1 MKTIESGMNISFLKV
16 RMILAGM
23 MLAVAVSGI
32 QAATIEDARRLAED
46 GNLDDAI
53 EMLRKLEAE
62 QPKDAS
68 IPKLLG
74 DYYMAVGEEDNARDA
89 YELARKKGSRDA
101 ILGLAEMANLSYDV
115 DGARALVEEYRKT
128 LKKGKRVVAE
138 DESGDLVDRIDRIDN
153 ALDRVEM
160 IEIVDSLVVDAE
172 DFFRHYRLS
181 PESGSLNSTD
191 VLPEGFAS
199 ADPTVVYE
207 PESGREMIWAAPGEN
222 GSFNL
227 LSSSALYGDTWEQP
241 VPLGDQLGGG
251 GDANYPFLMPDGIT
265 LYFASDGEESLGGLD
280 LFISR
285 RGDDGFLQPQNLGMP
300 YNSPYDDYMLAI
312 DEFTG
317 AGWWASDRNRIPGK
331 VTIYIFVP
339 QELRK
344 NVDPDSPELVARARM
359 NAIRTTWNEGTDRAA
374 LLEKI
379 AAISTDRKASSHQFE
394 IYISGR
400 GIVTNFNEFKNPAS
414 RDAMHAYQVGVAKVT
429 EAERRLASLRAAY
442 AKGDRDN
449 QDTILSMEKELESAR
464 AALVE
469 LRNDVVD
476 SELRK

>member
-1 MKTIESGMNISFLKV
+1 MKLYNRIRIV
-16 RMILAGM
+16 LASVA
-23 MLAVAVSGI
+23 LAMGACALH
-32 QAATIEDARRLAED
+32 AATIEDARRLAED

-62 QPKDAS
+62 QPKDAE

-74 DYYMAVGEEDNARDA
+74 DYYMAVGEDDNARDA

-115 DGARALVEEYRKT
+115 DGARELVEEYRKT
-128 LKKGKRVVAE
+128 LKKGKRVLAE

-160 IEIVDSLVVDAE
+160 IEVVDSLVVDAE

-181 PESGSLNSTD
+181 PEAGSLNATD
-191 VLPEGFAS
+191 VLPEGFEA

-222 GSFNL
+222 GTFGL
-227 LSSSALYGDTWEQP
+227 FSSSALYGDTWEQP
-241 VPLGDQLGGG
+241 VSLGDGLGGG
-251 GDANYPFLMPDGIT
+251 GDANYPFLMPDGVT

-344 NVDPDSPELVARARM
+344 NVDPDSPDLVARARM
-359 NAIRTTWNEGTDRAA
+359 NAIRTTWNEGTDRQA
-374 LLEKI
+374 LLDKI
-379 AAISTDRKASSHQFE
+379 SAISTDRKSAAHQFE
-394 IYISGR
+394 IYIPGR
-400 GIVTNFNEFKNPAS
+400 GVVTSFNEFRNPAS
-414 RDAMHAYQVGVAKVT
+414 REAMHAYQVGIAKVKD
-429 EAERRLASLRAAY
+429 AERRLASLRAAY
-442 AKGDRDN
+442 AKGDHDN
-449 QDTILSMEKELESAR
+449 ADAISSLERELEKAR
-464 AALVE
+464 AGLVG
-469 LRNDVVD
+469 LRNNVI
-476 SELRK
+476 EAETE

>member
-1 MKTIESGMNISFLKV
+1 MNRSVYNI
-16 RMILAGM
+16 RI
-23 MLAVAVSGI
+23 MLASVVLAMGASVLK
-32 QAATIEDARRLAED
+32 AATVEDARRLAED

-62 QPKDAS
+62 QSKDAS

-89 YELARKKGSRDA
+89 YELARKKGSREA
-101 ILGLAEMANLSYDV
+101 ILGLAEMANTNYDV

-128 LKKGKRVVAE
+128 LKKGKRVIAE
-138 DESGDLVDRIDRIDN
+138 DESGDLSERIDRIEN

-160 IEIVDSLVVDAE
+160 IEVVDSLVVDAE

-181 PESGSLNSTD
+181 PEAGSLNSTE
-191 VLPEGFAS
+191 VLPEGFGYT
-199 ADPTVVYE
+199 DPTVVYE

-222 GSFNL
+222 GAFSLF
-227 LSSSALYGDTWEQP
+227 SSSALYGDTWEQP
-241 VPLGDQLGGG
+241 VPLGDHLGGG

-285 RGDDGFLQPQNLGMP
+285 RDEDGFLQPQNLGMP

-344 NVDPDSPELVARARM
+344 NVSPDSPDLVARARM
-359 NAIRTTWNEGTDRAA
+359 NAIRTTWNEGTDRQA

-379 AAISTDRKASSHQFE
+379 GAISTDKKSLSRQFD
-394 IYISGR
+394 IYIPGR
-400 GIVTNFNEFKNPAS
+400 GVVTNFNDFRNPAS
-414 RDAMHAYQVGVAKVT
+414 RESMHAYQVGVAKVT

-442 AKGDRDN
+442 AAGN
-449 QDTILSMEKELESAR
+449 HDTSDVIASLEKELESAR
-464 AALVE
+464 AGLVE
-469 LRNDVVD
+469 LRNKVVG
-476 SELRK
+476 SELEK